1 MGISVILYLAF
12 LATYFGWT
20 QFSLLGGIC
29 LGFNS
34 LTPFRRKIIGK
45 RARMTAKFYIKYFG
59 WTKNFVDI
67 TNTHRKL
74 CSKNGKRLYPQKRS
88 LLSYQAIVDFIFEKG
103 YSENEGWTYM

>member
-45 RARMTAKFYIKYFG
+45 RARMTAAKFYIKYVG
-59 WTKNFVDI
+59 PKTNLVDKTNSTQKIVFKKIGSAI
-67 TNTHRKL
+67 TNYEKL
-74 CSKNGKRLYPQKRS
+74 KI
-88 LLSYQAIVDFIFEKG
+88 LLLRQFILL
-103 YSENEGWTYM
+103 